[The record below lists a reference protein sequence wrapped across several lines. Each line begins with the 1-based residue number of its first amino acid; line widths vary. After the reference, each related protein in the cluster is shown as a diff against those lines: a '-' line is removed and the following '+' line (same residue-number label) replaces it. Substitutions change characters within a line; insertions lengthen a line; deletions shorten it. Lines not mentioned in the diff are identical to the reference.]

1 MTISV
6 PPGLL
11 DKYHEACE
19 FFLNSNIIG
28 RSCKLIYPPRRE
40 HCDNCVVR
48 PVGAGSTNVYRNGG
62 PAPFSFG
69 SCPLCGGDGYSETE
83 VTDTVRLRIYWN
95 RSEWIKIA
103 SNINVDDAEA
113 MIIGFAADLPK
124 IMRAT
129 QILLVKDSQTTTHPV
144 VLLGKPTPWG
154 FGKDRYFMVLV
165 KAA

>member
-1 MTISV
+1 MTISI
-6 PPGLL
+6 PNSTWE
-11 DKYHEACE
+11 KYYEACD
-19 FFLNSNIIG
+19 FFLTDNHISRECTIV
-28 RSCKLIYPPRRE
+28 YPPKRIP
-40 HCDNCVVR
+40 CDNCIVK
-48 PVGAGSTNVYRNGG
+48 PVGAATTNVYRNGG

-124 IMRAT
+124 IMRAA